1 MNEIILKQ
9 AVQWLQ
15 EQWWY
20 QTANKSQGSDYWFV
34 RFRSFWCTDIKNNF
48 FLKKK
53 TSLTCILTQKVI
65 WKAPATTLPNTL
77 YIFHYSLSCSY
88 KKIVIDYAI
97 KKLPIFCSK
106 ITGPNILKK
115 EEEET
120 RIYIACLHLR
130 FADGSSRLIFYGC
143 RDTYLGTLL
152 PFFFNKI
159 HVVSSY
165 LYLKIFLNSN

>member
-1 MNEIILKQ
+1 MRLSWSKLFNGCR
-9 AVQWLQ
+9 
-15 EQWWY
+15 EQRWY
-20 QTANKSQGSDYWFV
+20 QTANKSQGSD
-34 RFRSFWCTDIKNNF
+34 
-48 FLKKK
+48 
-53 TSLTCILTQKVI
+53 
-65 WKAPATTLPNTL
+65 

-152 PFFFNKI
+152 PFIFNKI

-165 LYLKIFLNSN
+165 LYLKIFLIQYKTIYLKTHGKISVWFNSQIDSLTWLHKTRE